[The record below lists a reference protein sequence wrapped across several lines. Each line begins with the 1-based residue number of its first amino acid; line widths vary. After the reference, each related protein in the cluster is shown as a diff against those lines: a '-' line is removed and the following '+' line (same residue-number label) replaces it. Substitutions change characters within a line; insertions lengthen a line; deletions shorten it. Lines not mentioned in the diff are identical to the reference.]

1 MDLIL
6 TRRRIH
12 LRYLMMMRMI
22 ACCES
27 RTRVFPYERFLS
39 LVFKEADIDLSKET
53 DFEAPE
59 IF

>member
-1 MDLIL
+1 
-6 TRRRIH
+6 
-12 LRYLMMMRMI
+12 MMMRMI